1 MIMKKSM
8 NEQILKVV
16 AELRVCK
23 PTQIAM
29 AVGAASV
36 KDIAP
41 ALRGLREDGLL
52 YLNGRGLYQLK
63 TQYEKTYRPAT
74 ATEKAEPDHAAEAS
88 KMVEQPEQKNDAA
101 DHDADALVFLKPVQ
115 QAVKNHGPEKTPA
128 TDRPAAVR
136 EAIAE
141 LREKLAAKPPAVADK
156 ALKLEVLERLAL
168 LMSDD
173 IAEVLIEIAS
183 DLSALPEV
191 VA

>member
-1 MIMKKSM
+1 MSKSM
-8 NEQILKVV
+8 NERILKVV
-16 AELRVCK
+16 GELRVCK

-29 AVGAASV
+29 AVGVSSV
-36 KDIAP
+36 KDITP

-52 YLNGRGLYQLK
+52 HLDGRGMYQLK
-63 TQYEKTYRPAT
+63 SQYEKTYRPVT
-74 ATEKAEPDHAAEAS
+74 VTKKAETGHTAEAR
-88 KMVEQPEQKNDAA
+88 KMDEQKNNA
-101 DHDADALVFLKPVQ
+101 DHDADALAFLKPAHK
-115 QAVKNHGPEKTPA
+115 AVKKPA

-173 IAEVLIEIAS
+173 IAEVLSEIAS

-191 VA
+191 VV

>member
-1 MIMKKSM
+1 MSKSM

-52 YLNGRGLYQLK
+52 HLDGRGLYQLK
-63 TQYEKTYRPAT
+63 SQYEKTYRPVT
-74 ATEKAEPDHAAEAS
+74 PKKKSEPDNHIPDAG
-88 KMVEQPEQKNDAA
+88 KMIEHPEQKNDAA
-101 DHDADALVFLKPVQ
+101 QPDDALAFIKSAQ
-115 QAVKNHGPEKTPA
+115 QAVKKQGPEKAPA

-141 LREKLAAKPPAVADK
+141 LREKLSKQPPAVADK
-156 ALKLEVLERLAL
+156 ALKLEVLERLAM

-173 IAEVLIEIAS
+173 IAEVLMEIGS
-183 DLSALPEV
+183 DLNALPEV
-191 VA
+191 AA